1 MIPRSPSLKTAY
13 RSAKFQRPKLKIHGV
28 WAFGFVLRIAVL
40 EENTYHGSG
49 LVQELLAL
57 TIEDIMKV
65 CDEKKVAAP
74 DTLVV
79 VGDNTVKEL
88 KNTVLLSGVANYVN
102 HSHFRCLDAVI
113 SPWNFIGLIL
123 DCFVLLCL
131 FWKFPYNVASSGLLR
146 WWCIVYLIHTIL
158 LVPWNDIFL
167 FLVPQLDIYLWFSF
181 WITKTNFGD
190 WWADAW
196 GNLQNFMMMPVFVK
210 SSVPSSPSPHYQAG

>member
-1 MIPRSPSLKTAY
+1 MECEAKYMIPRSPTLKTAY
-13 RSAKFQRPKLKIHGV
+13 RSAKYQRPKMKIHGV

-102 HSHFRCLDAVI
+102 HSRFRFLDAVMPFGIVCSPLCGHFHHYELLAQVHSHDDVSCI
-113 SPWNFIGLIL
+113 SYTRYYWCLGIDDVF
-123 DCFVLLCL
+123 FL
-131 FWKFPYNVASSGLLR
+131 FWCP
-146 WWCIVYLIHTIL
+146 T
-158 LVPWNDIFL
+158 
-167 FLVPQLDIYLWFSF
+167 
-181 WITKTNFGD
+181 
-190 WWADAW
+190 
-196 GNLQNFMMMPVFVK
+196 
-210 SSVPSSPSPHYQAG
+210 

>member
-79 VGDNTVKEL
+79 VGDNTVKKL

-102 HSHFRCLDAVI
+102 HSRFRCLDAVI
-113 SPWNFIGLIL
+113 SP
-123 DCFVLLCL
+123 
-131 FWKFPYNVASSGLLR
+131 
-146 WWCIVYLIHTIL
+146 
-158 LVPWNDIFL
+158 
-167 FLVPQLDIYLWFSF
+167 
-181 WITKTNFGD
+181 
-190 WWADAW
+190 
-196 GNLQNFMMMPVFVK
+196 
-210 SSVPSSPSPHYQAG
+210 